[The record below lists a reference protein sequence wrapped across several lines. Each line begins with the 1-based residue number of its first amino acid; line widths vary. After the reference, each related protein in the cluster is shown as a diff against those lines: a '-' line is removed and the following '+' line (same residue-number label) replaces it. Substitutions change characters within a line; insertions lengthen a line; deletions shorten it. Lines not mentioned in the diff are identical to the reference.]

1 MPFCPHCGGEVE
13 HVPEVAAVA
22 ETVTAKVEI
31 ARIQAE
37 RDVQVA
43 RIQAK
48 QDKDW
53 NDTRVE
59 VAEVEAEA
67 EVAAAEATAEI
78 IGEVIA
84 AEGGDVDTE
93 PENDPVPVV
102 VSAEPEQDDGAEL
115 APPETGSHDSGPAKK
130 PVWGFS

>member
-1 MPFCPHCGGEVE
+1 
-13 HVPEVAAVA
+13 VPEVAAVA
-22 ETVTAKVEI
+22 EEVTAEVEI

-53 NDTRVE
+53 NETHVQI
-59 VAEVEAEA
+59 AEVEAEA
-67 EVAAAEATAEI
+67 EVASAEATAEV

-84 AEGGDVDTE
+84 AEAGNGDPE
-93 PENDPVPVV
+93 PADDPAPIVI
-102 VSAEPEQDDGAEL
+102 SAEPEDDSEQLPPPVAE
-115 APPETGSHDSGPAKK
+115 THDSGPAKK
-130 PVWGFS
+130 PAWGFS